1 MKSIK
6 RSKSVS
12 SVVAVAILAVSL
24 LAGCATN
31 SGQPTNTPTPTAT
44 NPYGGFKVDNP
55 KDTDVVLTVTGTKTV
70 DYTMGQLKSLAGQKI
85 SILEPFVK
93 KRQTFD
99 GVPLKS
105 LLESAGISPT
115 DKVDTIALNQ
125 YEFADTAAN
134 LESADAILAVSR
146 DSKPIAMDEGGP
158 IRLVFAT
165 KSKYFTYLDAW
176 NWSLRT
182 IKVVTK

>member
-1 MKSIK
+1 M
-6 RSKSVS
+6 
-12 SVVAVAILAVSL
+12 
-24 LAGCATN
+24 
-31 SGQPTNTPTPTAT
+31 
-44 NPYGGFKVDNP
+44 
-55 KDTDVVLTVTGTKTV
+55 
-70 DYTMGQLKSLAGQKI
+70 
-85 SILEPFVK
+85 EPFVK

-158 IRLVFAT
+158 IRLVFA
-165 KSKYFTYLDAW
+165 KDSKYFTYLDAW